1 MRRSLFFFLFLSAA
15 AGAPLALWA
24 AARAAQPASAG
35 SHPVVLAPQEAE
47 PPAADPGA
55 NALQSA
61 LAAAGL
67 KLDLERGL
75 LALPCEV
82 DITDDLLE
90 YLLVGPNGAAHES
103 LLVTHAQPSLVNAA
117 LLALGLEPGRNVR
130 YVTREPQPS
139 LEEIRAGARR
149 FDVELPSGPG
159 LHFHLGWREGAET
172 YFFRIE
178 DLIAN
183 ARTRRAMQR
192 HRWTYIGSRF
202 IAAPGGG
209 EVFAADSTHN
219 LINIAFFQEGNTL
232 FTAGLEECTDQTIW
246 AANPWL
252 VPETGM
258 PVLFV
263 ASRAALERAPEHWL
277 EHLPDL
283 VSARAAAARAGA
295 SANEDAQR
303 AAPAAEP
310 AADER

>member
-1 MRRSLFFFLFLSAA
+1 MRSRTTFLALALLAA
-15 AGAPLALWA
+15 AGAPLALRA
-24 AARAAQPASAG
+24 AARGPGAPAPAS
-35 SHPVVLAPQEAE
+35 LAPEPAQE
-47 PPAADPGA
+47 PTKPADGAD
-55 NALQSA
+55 ALQLA
-61 LAAAGL
+61 LGAAGVR
-67 KLDLERGL
+67 LDLERGL

-103 LLVTHAQPSLVNAA
+103 LLVTHVQPSLVNAA

-130 YVTREPQPS
+130 YVPRDPQPS

-149 FDVELPSGPG
+149 FDIELPSGPG

-202 IAAPGGG
+202 VAAPGGG

-252 VPETGM
+252 VPEAGM

-263 ASRAALERAPEHWL
+263 AAREPLERAPEPWVQ
-277 EHLPDL
+277 HLPDL
-283 VSARAAAARAGA
+283 VPARAAAERERASQAGE
-295 SANEDAQR
+295 S
-303 AAPAAEP
+303 
-310 AADER
+310 AADDQ

>member
-1 MRRSLFFFLFLSAA
+1 MRRSTTLLALVLLGT
-15 AGAPLALWA
+15 AGAPLAL
-24 AARAAQPASAG
+24 RAASAPRVAGGRAPSHTSAPASQDADSAATGAG
-35 SHPVVLAPQEAE
+35 
-47 PPAADPGA
+47 
-55 NALQSA
+55 ALQTA
-61 LAAAGL
+61 LAAAGVR
-67 KLDLERGL
+67 LDLERGL

-130 YVTREPQPS
+130 YVPREPQPT

-149 FDVELPSGPG
+149 YDIELPSGPG

-183 ARTRRAMQR
+183 GRTRRAMQR
-192 HRWTYIGSRF
+192 HQWTYIGSRF

-209 EVFAADSTHN
+209 EVFAADSTQN

-258 PVLFV
+258 PVLLV
-263 ASRAALERAPEHWL
+263 AAREPLDRAPEHWL

-283 VSARAAAARAGA
+283 VPARAAAER
-295 SANEDAQR
+295 ER
-303 AAPAAEP
+303 AAGES
-310 AADER
+310 AADEP